1 MIEKAI
7 PSSAASASDVEMA
20 KVVEAQG
27 VDSGIVECIDSRD
40 SSWNSSSSEISSDDE
55 TRDNILLDLGKKKR
69 RRVVIFAIF
78 VFESSI
84 TKINITK
91 TFY

>member
-55 TRDNILLDLGKKKR
+55 TRDNILLDLGKKGVGELLFSPFLFLSLRLPK
-69 RRVVIFAIF
+69 
-78 VFESSI
+78 SI
-84 TKINITK
+84 
-91 TFY
+91 